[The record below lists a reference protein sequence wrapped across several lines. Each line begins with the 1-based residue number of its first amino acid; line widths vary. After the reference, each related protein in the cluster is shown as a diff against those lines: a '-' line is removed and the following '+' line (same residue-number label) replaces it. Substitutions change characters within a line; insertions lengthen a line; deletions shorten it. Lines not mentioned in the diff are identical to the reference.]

1 MRSPFQLR
9 SPFQRAAAVVAFA
22 IAAIAW
28 LWLGAFSATDV
39 NPKGDWVW
47 RVFTLGSFGFLAIFF
62 FLGCLWA
69 KACEEDRREQ
79 AERDLLPGH

>member
-1 MRSPFQLR
+1 MR

-22 IAAIAW
+22 IVAIAC

-47 RVFTLGSFGFLAIFF
+47 RVFALGSFGFLAIFF

-79 AERDLLPGH
+79 AERDLLPRH